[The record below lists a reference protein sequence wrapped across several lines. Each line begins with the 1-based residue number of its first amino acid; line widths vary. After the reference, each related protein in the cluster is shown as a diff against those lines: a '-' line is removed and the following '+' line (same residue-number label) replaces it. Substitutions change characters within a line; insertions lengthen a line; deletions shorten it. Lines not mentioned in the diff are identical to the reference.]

1 MKKILIRLF
10 VVLGLCTYFWQG
22 DKTLPTL
29 SEISKED
36 LNSTFNPLLKP
47 LLNLKGKLINE
58 ETPKLAISKSQ
69 SLYELEEE
77 FKQLEIE
84 DLKSLAQ
91 DDIFNQKL
99 NQLVEKSNTGLLKP
113 VETEELTFLIKKK
126 AVLHKLILDHE
137 LELIASE
144 SL

>member
-1 MKKILIRLF
+1 MKKILIGLF

-22 DKTLPTL
+22 DKTLPIL

-99 NQLVEKSNTGLLKP
+99 NQLIEKSNTGLLKP

-126 AVLHKLILDHE
+126 AVLHKLILDYE